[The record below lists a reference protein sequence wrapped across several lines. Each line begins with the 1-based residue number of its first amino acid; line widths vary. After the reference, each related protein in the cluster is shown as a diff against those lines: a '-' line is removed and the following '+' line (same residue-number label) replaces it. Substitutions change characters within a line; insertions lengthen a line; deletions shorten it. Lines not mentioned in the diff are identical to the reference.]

1 MAKKIKVIEEDIN
14 HWKVNVLQELTKE
27 RELAEKEAAKEI
39 GVIKAFLLKLWNKI
53 KAIF

>member
-27 RELAEKEAAKEI
+27 RELAEQEAAKEI
-39 GVIKAFLLKLWNKI
+39 GVIKLFVLKIWSKI